1 MGNNLICFGDILQG
15 GGDTAT
21 ACKKYGKVDDVS
33 HVSTGG
39 GASIEL
45 LEGEQYSLV
54 LPLQAVVI
62 FIGMFNLDC

>member
-1 MGNNLICFGDILQG
+1 MSSKLICVTDILQG

-45 LEGEQYSLV
+45 LEGEQHCLV
-54 LPLQAVVI
+54 LHLLVGVI
-62 FIGMFNLDC
+62 FI

>member
-1 MGNNLICFGDILQG
+1 MLIAIFISG

-21 ACKKYGKVDDVS
+21 ACKKYGKLNEVS

-45 LEGEQYSLV
+45 LEGNCLLCEINST
-54 LPLQAVVI
+54 
-62 FIGMFNLDC
+62 